1 MFTLRY
7 SYNRVSILHLLRK
20 VSKESGAVTNDD
32 DPRLQKAKPANPP
45 EFWSQLWQSYGML
58 DTVAN
63 ECLHALLKDA
73 EVDAEALVRG

>member
-1 MFTLRY
+1 M
-7 SYNRVSILHLLRK
+7 
-20 VSKESGAVTNDD
+20 SKESGAVTNDD

-63 ECLHALLKDA
+63 ECLNALLKDA